1 MENRDLP
8 VTPQSDSEERSSS
21 SAGEEQQTP
30 VTRAPASDDIVIVFP
45 DDENQDI
52 VVQLPED
59 GSQPGD
65 YDDLISDLLPNPG
78 EGGPLPPFDTQPTPS
93 RPTPSCPTCTGP
105 LQPSVPP
112 NTGIQPLPGTG
123 LYPPLQVSYAAVRFL
138 NAAYGYAPFRVFVD
152 NTRVAGLL
160 NAQSVSAYR
169 RVSSGYHIVTVTGT
183 DGYIYLQKTL
193 PFEAGSRS
201 TVAIINRA
209 GGLDLI
215 QISDLCCPPT
225 GRTANFRVSN
235 LAYNSGAMDV
245 LLSDGRVIYADV
257 RFKETTSYKRIA
269 PGAYQFL
276 FAETNL
282 LPTPAYTDIE
292 SLDSA
297 YIGATPIANTV
308 ATLYLNVQSGTNYT
322 VFLINSGSA
331 YNAIS
336 TMVVADR

>member
-1 MENRDLP
+1 MENRTQP
-8 VTPQSDSEERSSS
+8 VAPQPDSESGAAVSP
-21 SAGEEQQTP
+21 GEERQTP
-30 VTRAPASDDIVIVFP
+30 IIRHPDPNDAVTLP
-45 DDENQDI
+45 DNTDQGTA
-52 VVQLPED
+52 VPLPEE
-59 GSQPGD
+59 PVPD

-78 EGGPLPPFDTQPTPS
+78 EGGPLPPYDTPTLPI
-93 RPTPSCPTCTGP
+93 RPTPSTPSCPGCTGP
-105 LQPSVPP
+105 LQP
-112 NTGIQPLPGTG
+112 LPGTG
-123 LYPPLQVSYAAVRFL
+123 FYPPVQSAYAAVRFL

-152 NTRVAGLL
+152 RTRVTTLL
-160 NAQSVSAYR
+160 NAQSVTAYR
-169 RVSSGYHIVTVTGT
+169 RVSSGYHTVTVTGT
-183 DGYIYLQKTL
+183 DGYIYLQKSL
-193 PFEAGSRS
+193 PFEAGTRS

-215 QISDLCCPPT
+215 QIPDLCCPPA

-235 LAYNSGAMDV
+235 LAYNSGPMDV

-269 PGAYQFL
+269 PGGYQFL

-282 LPTPAYTDIE
+282 LPSPAYTDIE

-297 YIGATPIANTV
+297 FIGATPVANTV

-322 VFLINSGSA
+322 VFLVNSGPT
-331 YNAIS
+331 YNAVS

>member
-1 MENRDLP
+1 MAVSRRKEGGGSVFLPPERMENRDLP
-8 VTPQSDSEERSSS
+8 TTPQPDSGDTPAQER
-21 SAGEEQQTP
+21 GTP
-30 VTRAPASDDIVIVFP
+30 IIRYP
-45 DDENQDI
+45 DPNDESPDVN
-52 VVQLPED
+52 
-59 GSQPGD
+59 
-65 YDDLISDLLPNPG
+65 YDDQISDLLPNPG
-78 EGGPLPPFDTQPTPS
+78 EGIPLPPFDTQPT
-93 RPTPSCPTCTGP
+93 RPTPVQPTPCPTCTGS
-105 LQPSVPP
+105 LQPVVPP
-112 NTGIQPLPGTG
+112 GTGIQPLPGG
-123 LYPPLQVSYAAVRFL
+123 LYPSVQVSYAAVRFL

-152 NTRVAGLL
+152 NTRVVSLL
-160 NAQSVSAYR
+160 NAQSISSYR
-169 RVSSGYHIVTVTGT
+169 RVSSGYHIVTVSGT

-215 QISDLCCPPT
+215 QISDICCAPI
-225 GRTANFRVSN
+225 GRSANFRVSN

-245 LLSDGRVIYADV
+245 LLADGRVIYADV

-282 LPTPAYTDIE
+282 LPAPTYTDIE

-297 YIGATPIANTV
+297 FIGATPIPNTI
-308 ATLYLNVQSGTNYT
+308 ATLYLNVQSGANYT

-336 TMVVADR
+336 TLVVADR

>member
-1 MENRDLP
+1 MER
-8 VTPQSDSEERSSS
+8 
-21 SAGEEQQTP
+21 QTP
-30 VTRAPASDDIVIVFP
+30 VIRYPDPNGETVVLP
-45 DDENQDI
+45 DDENQDSAA
-52 VVQLPED
+52 QLPEESS
-59 GSQPGD
+59 GPN

-78 EGGPLPPFDTQPTPS
+78 EGGFLPPFGTQPTPV
-93 RPTPSCPTCTGP
+93 RPTPTCPTCTGP
-105 LQPSVPP
+105 IQPVVPP
-112 NTGIQPLPGTG
+112 GTGIQPLPDTG
-123 LYPPLQVSYAAVRFL
+123 FSPSIQVSYAAVRFL

-152 NTRVAGLL
+152 NTLVVGLL
-160 NAQSVSAYR
+160 NAQSVSSYR

-215 QISDLCCPPT
+215 QISDICCAPT

-257 RFKETTSYKRIA
+257 RFKETTSYKRIT

-322 VFLINSGSA
+322 VYLINSGSA

>member
-1 MENRDLP
+1 MENRDFP
-8 VTPQSDSEERSSS
+8 VAPQPDSGESAPASPAEER
-21 SAGEEQQTP
+21 QTP
-30 VTRAPASDDIVIVFP
+30 VIPYPDPNGSD
-45 DDENQDI
+45 
-52 VVQLPED
+52 ED
-59 GSQPGD
+59 AD
-65 YDDLISDLLPNPG
+65 VNYDDQISDLLPNPG
-78 EGGPLPPFDTQPTPS
+78 EGIPLPPFDTQPV
-93 RPTPSCPTCTGP
+93 RPTPIRPSPSCPTCTGS
-105 LQPSVPP
+105 LQPIVPP
-112 NTGIQPLPGTG
+112 GIGIQPLPDTG
-123 LYPPLQVSYAAVRFL
+123 LYPPLAGRYAAVRFM

-152 NTRVAGLL
+152 NTRVVSLL
-160 NAQSVSAYR
+160 NAQSVTSYR
-169 RVSSGYHIVTVTGT
+169 RVSAGYHIVTVTGT

-201 TVAIINRA
+201 TVAVINRA

-215 QISDLCCPPT
+215 QIPDICCAPT

-297 YIGATPIANTV
+297 YIGANPIANTV
-308 ATLYLNVQSGTNYT
+308 ATLYLNVQSGANYT
-322 VFLINSGSA
+322 VFLINSGAA
-331 YNAIS
+331 YNAVS